1 MAGQSSRRL
10 RLVFQSDSA
19 DPARW
24 REGLLA
30 ELPDLDFRVWP
41 DTGDPHEVD
50 AVLLWRIPAD
60 IVERFP
66 NLKLIHLIS
75 AGVDQLDSNP
85 AIPASVPVA
94 RLVEPGQVAGMVEY
108 ALHAVLHYHRDFHRY
123 QAQQQLKIW
132 REYPRISACDRSVGV
147 MGLGALG
154 GTAAQALAKLG
165 FDVGGWARRPTA
177 IDKVTIFA
185 GAGQLPAFLARS
197 EIVVSVLPLT
207 LETRALLDARVF
219 GMMRSG
225 AYFINIGRGGLI
237 NEADLIAALNSG
249 HLAGATLDV
258 VQNEP
263 PSPDDPIWSAPNLLL
278 TPHIAASADPRSAA
292 KIVAENLRRV
302 LRGDLP
308 LHPVRLHQ
316 RTLVE

>member
-1 MAGQSSRRL
+1 MSVQPSRPL

-41 DTGDPHEVD
+41 DTGNPHEVD
-50 AVLLWRIPAD
+50 AVLLWRIPTD
-60 IVERFP
+60 IAGRFP

-75 AGVDQLDSNP
+75 AGVDQLDSNL
-85 AIPASVPVA
+85 AIPASLPVA
-94 RLVEPGQVAGMVEY
+94 RLVEPGQAAGMVEY

-123 QAQQQLKIW
+123 QAQQQIKVW
-132 REYPRISACDRSVGV
+132 REYPRIAACDRSVGV

-154 GTAAQALAKLG
+154 GTVAQALTTLG
-165 FDVGGWARRPTA
+165 FDVGGWARRPPV
-177 IDKVTIFA
+177 IDNVTMFA
-185 GAGQLPAFLARS
+185 GAGQFPAFLARS

-207 LETRALLDARVF
+207 SETRALLDASVF
-219 GMMRSG
+219 GMMRAG
-225 AYFINIGRGGLI
+225 AYLINIGRGGLI
-237 NEADLIAALNSG
+237 NETDLIAALKSG
-249 HLAGATLDV
+249 RLAGATLDV

-263 PSPDDPIWSAPNLLL
+263 PSPNDPIWSAPNLLL
-278 TPHIAASADPRSAA
+278 TPHIATSADPRSAA
-292 KIVAENLRRV
+292 KLVAENLRRV

-308 LHPVRLHQ
+308 LHPI
-316 RTLVE
+316 T